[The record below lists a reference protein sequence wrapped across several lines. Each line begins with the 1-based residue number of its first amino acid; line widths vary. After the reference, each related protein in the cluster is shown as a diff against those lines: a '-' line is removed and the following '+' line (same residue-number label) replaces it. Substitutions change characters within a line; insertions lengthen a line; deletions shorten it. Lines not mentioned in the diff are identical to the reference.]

1 MARNT
6 RRPSWRNVKPSQVLP
21 VWTTNHSNTTN
32 LVAGELLAILGVTD
46 VRSYF
51 RQLRVAIIVCALV
64 GACIGASMG
73 VSSHGDGRGLLIGA
87 LLGVVAP
94 AALIFLGTLLVG
106 IVLNLAIFCA
116 VWAVIIYTIFWI
128 LGG

>member
-21 VWTTNHSNTTN
+21 VWTTNHSNATN
-32 LVAGELLAILGVTD
+32 LVAGELLARFGVTGM
-46 VRSYF
+46 RSYF
-51 RQLRVAIIVCALV
+51 TQMSVAIIISVVVCAIY
-64 GACIGASMG
+64 GSSTSYGINGFFIG
-73 VSSHGDGRGLLIGA
+73 GLAGLFVPVTFVWFA
-87 LLGVVAP
+87 
-94 AALIFLGTLLVG
+94 TLLVG